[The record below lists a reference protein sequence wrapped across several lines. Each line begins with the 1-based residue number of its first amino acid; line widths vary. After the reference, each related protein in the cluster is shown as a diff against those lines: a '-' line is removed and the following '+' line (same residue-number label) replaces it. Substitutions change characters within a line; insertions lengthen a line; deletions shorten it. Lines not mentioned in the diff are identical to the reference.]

1 MDFED
6 NEYESL
12 LQQFQPRK
20 PAPLPDIRKART
32 RQPAFWIGIAA
43 AVVLLAALSWVVPAY
58 FWKVDAHAVVESV
71 DGSVNRLSEGHS
83 QIAQAGSRISSGEVL
98 HTDSGA
104 RATFALADG
113 SRVEMRSQ
121 SDVGLES
128 AEDGIRL
135 RLNSGGIIVTAAKQA
150 KGHLYVETRD
160 LTVSVVGTVFYV
172 TAEQVGSRVAVVE
185 GEVHV
190 QQGQTVK
197 KLLPGEQIATEP
209 SMLTI
214 PVEEEIAFSR
224 MAPAHVAMLQQQST
238 VPVEPRLTFD
248 EISIRPAAPGGF
260 GGGGRGGV
268 GGGGGGG
275 RGGVGPGGSA
285 CSGMVQLNPGRIV
298 MSNVTLYRLMNL
310 AYGKNCRAS
319 NEIDLINGVPDW
331 GRSQAYDIQATIPAG
346 SVVYSIQQLNNGDAP
361 KLQSMLQNMLA
372 DRFSFALHH
381 DTKEIPLYN
390 LLLVKPGK
398 IKLSEDQTA
407 PEQNFGPVATG
418 GPPPLRDPNVP
429 FSVPRGGFL
438 FTVNPTEGKVNIAA
452 MAIPLSTLISIF
464 QGQEGRLVIDKTGMK
479 GLYDIPESTL
489 DVGPFD
495 LAPGAVSVWP
505 EIMRQLGMKL
515 EPARGPGEILV
526 IDHVDKPSEN

>member
-12 LQQFQPRK
+12 LRQFQPRK
-20 PAPLPDIRKART
+20 PAPLPDMRIT
-32 RQPAFWIGIAA
+32 RRRRPAFWMGIAA
-43 AVVLLAALSWVVPAY
+43 AVILVVALSWAIPTF
-58 FWKVDAHAVVESV
+58 FWKVDAHAIVESV
-71 DGSVNRLSEGHS
+71 DGSVNRLSDGRS
-83 QIAQAGSRISSGEVL
+83 QIAQAGSRIAGGEVL
-98 HTDSGA
+98 HTDSGS

-128 AEDGIRL
+128 ADDGVRL
-135 RLNSGGIIVTAAKQA
+135 RLNSGGIIVTAAKQS
-150 KGHLYVETRD
+150 KGHLYVQTPD

-172 TAEQVGSRVAVVE
+172 TAEQIGSRVAVVE

-190 QQGQTVK
+190 QQGTTVK

-209 SMLTI
+209 SMLSI
-214 PVEEEIAFSR
+214 PVVEEIAFSS

-238 VPVEPRLTFD
+238 VPVEPRLTFE
-248 EISIRPAAPGGF
+248 EISIRPAAPGVASA
-260 GGGGRGGV
+260 GGR

-275 RGGVGPGGSA
+275 RGGGPQGGTA
-285 CSGMVQLNPGRIV
+285 CGGMIQLNPGRIV
-298 MSNVTLYRLMNL
+298 ISSMTLYRLINL

-319 NEIDLINGVPDW
+319 SEIDLISGVPEW
-331 GRSQAYDIQATIPAG
+331 ARSQVFDIQATIPAG
-346 SVVYSIQQLNNGDAP
+346 SVAYTMVQLNNGDAP
-361 KLQSMLQNMLA
+361 KLQSMLQNLLA

-381 DTKEIPLYN
+381 DSKEIPIYN
-390 LLLVKPGK
+390 LLLVKPGRFK
-398 IKLSEDQTA
+398 MSEDQTP
-407 PEQNFGPVATG
+407 PEQNFGSLAAG
-418 GPPPLRDPNVP
+418 GLPLPRDPNAP

-438 FTVNPTEGKVNIAA
+438 FTVNPSEGKVNIAA
-452 MAIPLSTLISIF
+452 LAIPLSTLINIF

-479 GLYDIPESTL
+479 GLYDIPATTL

-495 LAPGAVSVWP
+495 IAPGAVSVWP

-515 EPARGPGEILV
+515 EPARGPAEVLV
-526 IDHVDKPSEN
+526 IDRVDKPSEN

>member
-12 LQQFQPRK
+12 LRQFQPRK
-20 PAPLPDIRKART
+20 PAPLPHIRTTGRKR
-32 RQPAFWIGIAA
+32 PALWIGIAA
-43 AVVLLAALSWVVPAY
+43 AIVLVAALSWIVPAY
-58 FWKVDAHAVVESV
+58 FWKVDAHAIVESV

-83 QIAQAGSRISSGEVL
+83 QIAQAGSRVSGGEIL

-128 AEDGIRL
+128 AEDGVRL
-135 RLNSGGIIVTAAKQA
+135 RLKSGGIIVTAAKQA

-224 MAPAHVAMLQQQST
+224 MAPTHVAMLQQQST

-260 GGGGRGGV
+260 GGGSR
-268 GGGGGGG
+268 GGGGGG
-275 RGGVGPGGSA
+275 RGGIGPGGSA

-298 MSNVTLYRLMNL
+298 ISNMTLYRLVNL

-319 NEIDLINGVPDW
+319 NEIDLISGVPDW
-331 GRSQAYDIQATIPAG
+331 GRSLAFDIQATIPAG
-346 SVVYSIQQLNNGDAP
+346 SVSYTVQQLNNGEAP
-361 KLQSMLQNMLA
+361 KLQIMLQNMLA

-390 LLLVKPGK
+390 LLLVKSGK
-398 IKLSEDQTA
+398 IKLSEDQS
-407 PEQNFGPVATG
+407 PPDQNFGPVAAG
-418 GPPPLRDPNVP
+418 GPPLPRDLNAPI
-429 FSVPRGGFL
+429 SVPRGGFL
-438 FTVNPTEGKVNIAA
+438 FTVNPTEGKVKIAA
-452 MAIPLSTLISIF
+452 MAIPLSTLINIF

-495 LAPGAVSVWP
+495 IGPGAVSVWP
-505 EIMRQLGMKL
+505 EIMRQLGLKL

-526 IDHVDKPSEN
+526 IDRVDKPSEN

>member
-1 MDFED
+1 
-6 NEYESL
+6 
-12 LQQFQPRK
+12 
-20 PAPLPDIRKART
+20 
-32 RQPAFWIGIAA
+32 
-43 AVVLLAALSWVVPAY
+43 VALSWAVPTF
-58 FWKVDAHAVVESV
+58 FWKVDAHAIVESV
-71 DGSVNRLSEGHS
+71 DGSVNRVSDGHS
-83 QIAQAGSRISSGEVL
+83 QIAQAGSRIAGGEVL

-128 AEDGIRL
+128 AEDGVRL
-135 RLNSGGIIVTAAKQA
+135 RLTSGGIIVSAAKQS
-150 KGHLYVETRD
+150 KGHLYVQTPD
-160 LTVSVVGTVFYV
+160 LTVSVMGTVFYV

-209 SMLTI
+209 SMLSI
-214 PVEEEIAFSR
+214 PVAEEIAFSR

-238 VPVEPRLTFD
+238 VPVEPRLTFE

-260 GGGGRGGV
+260 GGGGRGG
-268 GGGGGGG
+268 GGQGGGGGG
-275 RGGVGPGGSA
+275 RGGIGPGGSA
-285 CSGMVQLNPGRIV
+285 CSGLVQLNPGRIV
-298 MSNVTLYRLMNL
+298 MSNVTLYRLINL

-319 NEIDLINGVPDW
+319 NEIDLISGVPDW
-331 GRSQAYDIQATIPAG
+331 GRSLAFDIQATIPSG
-346 SVVYSIQQLNNGDAP
+346 SVAYSVQQLTNGDAP

-398 IKLSEDQTA
+398 FKLSEDQTP
-407 PEQNFGPVATG
+407 PEQNFGSVATG
-418 GPPPLRDPNVP
+418 GPPLPRDLNAPL
-429 FSVPRGGFL
+429 SVPRGGFL
-438 FTVNPTEGKVNIAA
+438 FTVNPPEGKVNIAA
-452 MAIPLSTLISIF
+452 MAIPLSTLINVF

-479 GLYDIPESTL
+479 GLYDIPASTL

-495 LAPGAVSVWP
+495 ITPGAVSVWP

-526 IDHVDKPSEN
+526 IDRAEKPSEN